1 VDRAQGLTDGRG
13 QEMADS
19 DEKVAPGV
27 VVRLAERLRDFYA
40 SLPESEKR
48 AFEAFCRGRLAED
61 EVAGFDLSRSTFD
74 PGRHFV
80 GVLMQQGRVQLDAD
94 AGAPSRISGLLRR
107 WPPG

>member
-1 VDRAQGLTDGRG
+1 MTP
-13 QEMADS
+13 E
-19 DEKVAPGV
+19 V

-48 AFEAFCRGRLAED
+48 AFEAFCRGRRAED
-61 EVAGFDLSRSTFD
+61 EVAGFDLTRSRFD
-74 PGRHFV
+74 PRRHFV